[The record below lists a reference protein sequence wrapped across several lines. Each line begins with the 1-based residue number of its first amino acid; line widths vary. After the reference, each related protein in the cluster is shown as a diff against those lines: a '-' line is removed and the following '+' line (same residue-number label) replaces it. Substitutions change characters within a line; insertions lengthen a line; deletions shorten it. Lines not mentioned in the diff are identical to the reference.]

1 MKGGVIVKTNVFF
14 YRLDKIEV
22 LNLLRNVSVD

>member
-14 YRLDKIEV
+14 YSLDKIEV